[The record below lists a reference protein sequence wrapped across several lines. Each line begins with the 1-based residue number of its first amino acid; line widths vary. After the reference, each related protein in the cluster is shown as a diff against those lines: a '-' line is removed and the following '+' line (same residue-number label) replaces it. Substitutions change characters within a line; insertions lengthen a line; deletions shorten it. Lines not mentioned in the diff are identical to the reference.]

1 MERILIPVDGSK
13 NAERAVAYVIDMI
26 RKGRAV
32 EVHLATVRPPLRENV
47 ARFIARSEIESY
59 HQEEGE
65 KALASAKRLLDEAGI
80 PYTTHIGVGV
90 VPETIVAFADDIG
103 ADEIVMGTR
112 GLGGLAGLLLGSVA
126 TEVIRQAKVPVTL
139 VK

>member
-1 MERILIPVDGSK
+1 MEKILIPVDGSA
-13 NAERAVAYVIDMI
+13 NAERAVAHVIAMI

-32 EVHLATVRPPLRENV
+32 EVHLANVQPPLRENV
-47 ARFIARSEIESY
+47 TRFIARSEIEDY
-59 HQEEGE
+59 HREEGE
-65 KALASAKRLLDEAGI
+65 KALAGAKARLAAAGI
-80 PYTTHIGVGV
+80 ACTTHIGVG
-90 VPETIVAFADDIG
+90 PAAETIADFAQDVG

-126 TEVIRQAKVPVTL
+126 TEVIREAKVPVTL

>member
-1 MERILIPVDGSK
+1 MERILIPVDGSA
-13 NAERAVAYVIDMI
+13 NAERAVAHVVAMI
-26 RKGRAV
+26 GKGRAV
-32 EVHLATVRPPLRENV
+32 DVHLVTVRPPLRENV
-47 ARFIARSEIESY
+47 ARFVARSEIEGY

-65 KALASAKRLLDEAGI
+65 KALAGAKQRLADAGI
-80 PYTTHIGVGV
+80 ACTTHIGVGAV
-90 VPETIVAFADDIG
+90 GETIAAFADDIG

-126 TEVIRQAKVPVTL
+126 TEVISLAKKPVTL

>member
-1 MERILIPVDGSK
+1 MERILIPIDGSK
-13 NAERAVAYVIDMI
+13 NAERAVAHVIAMI
-26 RKGRAV
+26 GKGRAV
-32 EVHLATVRPPLRENV
+32 DVHLVNVRPPLRENV
-47 ARFIARSEIESY
+47 ARFIARSEIEGY

-65 KALASAKRLLDEAGI
+65 KALAAAKQRLADAGI
-80 PYTTHIGVGV
+80 TPTGHIGVGD
-90 VPETIVAFADDIG
+90 PAGTIVAFAADTG

-126 TEVIRQAKVPVTL
+126 TEVIRLAKIPVTL